1 MSPMEHAK
9 QTGAETESAGEIQPF
24 KIRRVNPPFCD
35 PGYHHPDVA
44 CPVCGTGHYADDAA
58 DRSII
63 QEAP

>member
-1 MSPMEHAK
+1 MSPMEHAE
-9 QTGAETESAGEIQPF
+9 QTSSTAGAETQPF
-24 KIRRVNPPFCD
+24 KIRRVKPPFCD

-63 QEAP
+63 EEAP